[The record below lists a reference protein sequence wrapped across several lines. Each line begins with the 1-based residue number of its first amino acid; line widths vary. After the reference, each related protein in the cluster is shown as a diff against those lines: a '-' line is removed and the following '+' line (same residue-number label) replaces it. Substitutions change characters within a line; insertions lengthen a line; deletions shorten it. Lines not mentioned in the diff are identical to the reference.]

1 MHESWWYANIL
12 RALQASVSSA
22 LPEVRVPTSKL
33 LRESRIVEL
42 MSFCR
47 NAQHT
52 EIPCT
57 EQAVALRIVTL
68 RVINNGA
75 LTTCKK
81 KERGAI
87 TSIHTTKHLHH
98 TFNMSWEYVSYFFAV
113 VPFFLANKA

>member
-81 KERGAI
+81 KRERCKKVKDDVKNEDM
-87 TSIHTTKHLHH
+87 TQ
-98 TFNMSWEYVSYFFAV
+98 V
-113 VPFFLANKA
+113 VDVVYLLPWDWGFKPVW